1 MASYLSNRSS
11 KALFPH
17 VTQNYSFA
25 HKRRRTTPRRALTPR
40 LVAAATAAKG
50 GFYSEDIPLH
60 LSFLQTDKP
69 YHFSE
74 LDFVI
79 SKELKSYQKRALC
92 SSEGFK

>member
-40 LVAAATAAKG
+40 LVAATTAAKG
-50 GFYSEDIPLH
+50 GFYSEGILKH
-60 LSFLQTDKP
+60 SSFKVLKHSSFPQTDEP
-69 YHFSE
+69 YYFP
-74 LDFVI
+74 
-79 SKELKSYQKRALC
+79 ELK
-92 SSEGFK
+92 F

>member
-40 LVAAATAAKG
+40 LVAATIAAKG
-50 GFYSEDIPLH
+50 DFYSEG
-60 LSFLQTDKP
+60 T
-69 YHFSE
+69 E
-74 LDFVI
+74 AFVI
-79 SKELKSYQKRALC
+79 SSNQTKLSLNYEILKGSNHVT
-92 SSEGFK
+92 